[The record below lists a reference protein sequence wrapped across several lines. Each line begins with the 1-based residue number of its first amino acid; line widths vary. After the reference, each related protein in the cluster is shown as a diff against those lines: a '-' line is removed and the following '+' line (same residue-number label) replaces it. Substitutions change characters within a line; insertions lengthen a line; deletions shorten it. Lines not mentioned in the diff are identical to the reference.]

1 MRMRR
6 RLGNDAGE
14 GRFAGGRVSPSA
26 SSSRRRSR
34 FAFAGALTALMF
46 GTFFSFGGLSYAV
59 TGTANT
65 ANTVKKVATGQK
77 LVIHHSSA
85 SDQYKH
91 APKPKKKQVFTPPT
105 IPASQG
111 PASTPLQ
118 SGTLP
123 FTGLSLAGTMIV
135 SGLLLL
141 LGITLRRRE
150 RRS

>member
-1 MRMRR
+1 M
-6 RLGNDAGE
+6 L
-14 GRFAGGRVSPSA
+14 
-26 SSSRRRSR
+26 
-34 FAFAGALTALMF
+34 

-65 ANTVKKVATGQK
+65 VNTVKKVATGRK

-85 SDQYKH
+85 SDQYKP
-91 APKPKKKQVFTPPT
+91 APKPKKRQVFTPPP
-105 IPASQG
+105 IPAAQG

-123 FTGLSLAGTMIV
+123 FTGLSLAGTAIA

-141 LGITLRRRE
+141 LGIMLRRRE
-150 RRS
+150 GRS